1 MVRMKKSVLFH
12 FVLLC
17 LLLSA
22 CNRNLDYQIVHSDG
36 EYVVEFVNETGHTLD
51 MEVETTPE

>member
-1 MVRMKKSVLFH
+1 MKKSVLFH